1 MFSLKH
7 IRYKN
12 VLHIDNLNIEKNKVT
27 CIVGQSGSGKTTL
40 LRLLNKILS
49 CDEGEIL
56 YNGKSLKNIDSIKL
70 RRKVVMLSQI
80 PAIFNG
86 NIKENLL
93 MGLKFSE
100 KPLVS
105 DDKLCDMLKFV
116 QLNKQLS
123 ENVEQL
129 SGGERQK
136 LSLARA
142 LLLNPEVFLLDEP
155 SSALD
160 EDTEHLIIKSLVD
173 YTKKNNKTL
182 IMVTHSKKIANDF
195 SDNIIKIGNGRLL
208 PKEDE

>member
-1 MFSLKH
+1 
-7 IRYKN
+7 
-12 VLHIDNLNIEKNKVT
+12 
-27 CIVGQSGSGKTTL
+27 
-40 LRLLNKILS
+40 
-49 CDEGEIL
+49 
-56 YNGKSLKNIDSIKL
+56 
-70 RRKVVMLSQI
+70 MLPQV

-93 MGLKFSE
+93 IGLKFSE

-105 DDKLCDMLKFV
+105 YYKLCYILKFV

-160 EDTEHLIIKSLVD
+160 EDTEHVIIKSLVD
-173 YTKKNNKTL
+173 YTKNNNKTL

-195 SDNIIKIGNGRLL
+195 SDNIIEIKNGRLL
-208 PKEDE
+208 RKNDE